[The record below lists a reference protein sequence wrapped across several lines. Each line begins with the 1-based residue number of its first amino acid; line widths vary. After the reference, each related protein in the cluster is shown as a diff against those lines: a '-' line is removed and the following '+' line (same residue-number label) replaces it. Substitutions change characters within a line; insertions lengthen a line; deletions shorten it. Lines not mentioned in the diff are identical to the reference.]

1 MKYIVDFYANTKCE
15 TYLPE
20 PIYLTEKGLQDFK
33 TNLINYFK
41 DEYPHIDIKEEDD
54 QILIDGDFGVYW
66 KEYHIPTFHD
76 SFEVSYVEFSNQ
88 GYQSS
93 CLGIE

>member
-1 MKYIVDFYANTKCE
+1 MNYIVKFYANTKCE

-20 PIYLTEKGLQDFK
+20 PIYLTDKGLEDFK

-41 DEYPHIDIKEEDD
+41 EEYPNIDIEEKDD
-54 QILIDGDFGVYW
+54 ELLIDGDFGVYW
-66 KEYHIPTFHD
+66 VEYSAPKFED